1 MLMPQELDP
10 VLEEPY
16 PELTKNIA
24 TDLLPPYAMRTTDLG
39 NEAKLCRVGETFGL
53 VMVLRQ
59 TPDTGSS
66 RLSVM
71 TARAHPSAW
80 H

>member
-24 TDLLPPYAMRTTDLG
+24 TDLLPLTQCGPPT
-39 NEAKLCRVGETFGL
+39 
-53 VMVLRQ
+53 
-59 TPDTGSS
+59 
-66 RLSVM
+66 
-71 TARAHPSAW
+71 
-80 H
+80 